1 MFTFMDTAVVKRAR
15 YTSPPGDVDRLSSLP
30 DCLIFHVLLN
40 LPTKDVV
47 QTSLLSPR
55 WTNLWKHVPG
65 LDLDTEDFK
74 ELDTFVTVVDSFLER
89 GSSVHH
95 FKLAYDSPVVVE
107 PNTGLVKRWLDA
119 AAKLKVKHLNVSD
132 NSSQSWDLVMS
143 PTVYTCS
150 SLVSLRLVGL
160 TLPNTER
167 VSLPSLKAMVLLLV
181 EFTNKWALENLISK
195 CPVLENFCIERSYGD
210 GKSILRVHS
219 KSLLTFMHDAGNN
232 EDYDED
238 RIVEIDAPMLKY
250 LRISDARTTSF
261 IIKSPPSIVEADIDT
276 VFNLISGRRLGVAN
290 EVQKREMVRD
300 FLVGISKVKDLTIAS
315 STLEVIYDYSRYVQ
329 LPVFRNLFLLRVTF
343 DSYMWE
349 MLPVFLEVCPNLKHL
364 VMGTSENP
372 KMVGITVIARPWN
385 LLSSLEHVDI
395 ERSLTG
401 EALEMAL
408 VGYFLESSPNLKT
421 LSLSLDD
428 SLKKGESAY
437 KLTLSLDD
445 APKKEES
452 DIFIE
457 LLNFP
462 RLSSSCKIIVV

>member
-1 MFTFMDTAVVKRAR
+1 MFTFMDTAGVKRAR
-15 YTSPPGDVDRLSSLP
+15 YTSPPGEVDRLSSLP

-74 ELDTFVTVVDSFLER
+74 ELDTFVTVVDIFLER
-89 GSSVHH
+89 NRGSS
-95 FKLAYDSPVVVE
+95 
-107 PNTGLVKRWLDA
+107 
-119 AAKLKVKHLNVSD
+119 
-132 NSSQSWDLVMS
+132 
-143 PTVYTCS
+143 
-150 SLVSLRLVGL
+150 
-160 TLPNTER
+160 
-167 VSLPSLKAMVLLLV
+167 
-181 EFTNKWALENLISK
+181 
-195 CPVLENFCIERSYGD
+195 
-210 GKSILRVHS
+210 
-219 KSLLTFMHDAGNN
+219 
-232 EDYDED
+232 
-238 RIVEIDAPMLKY
+238 
-250 LRISDARTTSF
+250 
-261 IIKSPPSIVEADIDT
+261 
-276 VFNLISGRRLGVAN
+276 
-290 EVQKREMVRD
+290 
-300 FLVGISKVKDLTIAS
+300 
-315 STLEVIYDYSRYVQ
+315 VIYDYSRYVQ

-364 VMGTSENP
+364 VVGTSENP
-372 KMVGITVIARPWN
+372 KTVGITVIARPWN
-385 LLSSLEHVDI
+385 LLPSLEHVDI
-395 ERSLTG
+395 ERHLKG

-421 LSLSLDD
+421 LLLSLDD

-462 RLSSSCKIIVV
+462 RLSSSCKIVV

>member
-1 MFTFMDTAVVKRAR
+1 MLPVFLESCPNLKSLVVGSIGCREKEGVNILFQ
-15 YTSPPGDVDRLSSLP
+15 PQCFLSSL
-30 DCLIFHVLLN
+30 
-40 LPTKDVV
+40 
-47 QTSLLSPR
+47 
-55 WTNLWKHVPG
+55 
-65 LDLDTEDFK
+65 E
-74 ELDTFVTVVDSFLER
+74 
-89 GSSVHH
+89 
-95 FKLAYDSPVVVE
+95 
-107 PNTGLVKRWLDA
+107 
-119 AAKLKVKHLNVSD
+119 
-132 NSSQSWDLVMS
+132 
-143 PTVYTCS
+143 
-150 SLVSLRLVGL
+150 
-160 TLPNTER
+160 
-167 VSLPSLKAMVLLLV
+167 
-181 EFTNKWALENLISK
+181 
-195 CPVLENFCIERSYGD
+195 
-210 GKSILRVHS
+210 
-219 KSLLTFMHDAGNN
+219 
-232 EDYDED
+232 
-238 RIVEIDAPMLKY
+238 
-250 LRISDARTTSF
+250 
-261 IIKSPPSIVEADIDT
+261 
-276 VFNLISGRRLGVAN
+276 RLGVAN

-457 LLNFP
+457 LLNFR

>member
-55 WTNLWKHVPG
+55 WINLWKHVPG

-74 ELDTFVTVVDSFLER
+74 ELDTFVTVVDSFLERNR

-143 PTVYTCS
+143 PT
-150 SLVSLRLVGL
+150 LKLM
-160 TLPNTER
+160 LPC
-167 VSLPSLKAMVLLLV
+167 LK
-181 EFTNKWALENLISK
+181 
-195 CPVLENFCIERSYGD
+195 
-210 GKSILRVHS
+210 
-219 KSLLTFMHDAGNN
+219 
-232 EDYDED
+232 
-238 RIVEIDAPMLKY
+238 
-250 LRISDARTTSF
+250 
-261 IIKSPPSIVEADIDT
+261 
-276 VFNLISGRRLGVAN
+276 
-290 EVQKREMVRD
+290 MVRD
-300 FLVGISKVKDLTIAS
+300 FLVRISKVKDLTIAS

-329 LPVFRNLFLLRVTF
+329 LPVFPNLFLLRVTF

-457 LLNFP
+457 LLNFR